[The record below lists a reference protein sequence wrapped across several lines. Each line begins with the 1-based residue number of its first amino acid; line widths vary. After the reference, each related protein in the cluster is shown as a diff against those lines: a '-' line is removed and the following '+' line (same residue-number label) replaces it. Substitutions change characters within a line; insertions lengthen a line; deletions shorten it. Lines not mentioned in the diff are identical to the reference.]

1 VNIAARA
8 LQLNLLLA
16 SLVFATAA
24 PAGEALPDLAA
35 LAGGQEQ
42 KFLPPEQAFLFDPV
56 VDNGRVTLNLR
67 VHPGYYLYRDKT
79 KVTLEG
85 AASGV
90 TAALEMPVGEDHED
104 EFFGKQRVF
113 RGDVA
118 LIATLSASLPAD
130 TAAVLRVQYQ
140 GCADA
145 GLCYPPQT
153 KLVPLGT
160 GGRASAIAEPSTN
173 AAAGAALSEQ
183 DRLAEVIRSGSIVV
197 LLGTFLLLGLALT
210 FTPCVLPMIPILSGI
225 IAGQGARATPAR
237 AFGLSLAYVLAMA
250 LTYTVAGVL
259 AGLFGQNLQAA
270 LQDPWVLGAFALTFV
285 ALSFSM
291 FGYYELQMP
300 AAVQEKLTSWSNRAE
315 GGTFV
320 GAAIMGLLSA
330 LIVGPCVTAPLVGAL
345 IYIGQ
350 SGDPVRGG
358 LALFALSIGMGVPL
372 MLVGTSL
379 GGLLPRAGAWME
391 KVKQVFG
398 VLLLATALWFARTLL
413 PGALVMVGW
422 GLLSIG
428 LGLVLGAFEAAAQ
441 RKGGL
446 AMVKQ
451 VVALAFLVWGGAIL
465 VGAATGGRN
474 PLQPLERLG
483 AGAPVHALAF
493 QRIKSVEELDV
504 AVAAS
509 AAAGKPVMLDFY
521 ADWCVA
527 CKEMEAYSFPDPRVQ
542 NALAGVT
549 LLQADV
555 TANDA
560 VDQALMKRSGIFGP
574 PAILF
579 YDARG
584 QELRA
589 ARVVGFVPADAF
601 AAHLTA
607 TLRPD

>member
-1 VNIAARA
+1 LNRILHA
-8 LQLNLLLA
+8 LLVTTLA
-16 SLVFATAA
+16 LTGAVR
-24 PAGEALPDLAA
+24 AGEALPDLAA
-35 LAGGQEQ
+35 IAGEQ
-42 KFLPPEQAFLFDPV
+42 AQRFLPPDQAFLFDPV
-56 VDNGRVTLNLR
+56 VEGAQVTLQIR
-67 VHPGYYLYRDKT
+67 IHDGYYLYRDKT
-79 KVTLEG
+79 KVALDG
-85 AASGV
+85 DP
-90 TAALEMPVGEDHED
+90 TAPVALEMPMGEEHED

-113 RGDVA
+113 RGDVTWTATVPAGARGA
-118 LIATLSASLPAD
+118 LK
-130 TAAVLRVQYQ
+130 VQYM

-145 GLCYPPQT
+145 GLCYPPQVR
-153 KLVPLGT
+153 LVALDAGGSATAGAPSAAT
-160 GGRASAIAEPSTN
+160 GGGPAQ
-173 AAAGAALSEQ
+173 SEQ
-183 DRLAEVIRSGSIVV
+183 DRLAEVIRSGSILV
-197 LLGTFLLLGLALT
+197 LLATFFVLGLALT

-270 LQDPWVLGAFALTFV
+270 LQDPWVLGSFALVFV

-300 AAVQEKLTSWSNRAE
+300 AAVQEKLTAWSNRAE
-315 GGTFV
+315 GGTFA

-358 LALFALSIGMGVPL
+358 LALFALSLGMGVPL
-372 MLVGTSL
+372 LLVGTSL

-413 PGALVMVGW
+413 PEALVMVGW
-422 GLLSIG
+422 GALSVG
-428 LGLVLGAFEAAAQ
+428 LAAVLGAFEPLGAQ
-441 RKGGL
+441 RGAAL
-446 AMVKQ
+446 VRR
-451 VVALAFLVWGGAIL
+451 VVATLLLLWGAAIL
-465 VGAATGGRN
+465 VGAASGGRN
-474 PLQPLERLG
+474 PLQPLDRLG
-483 AGAPVHALAF
+483 AGAPAHALSF
-493 QRIKSVEELDV
+493 QRIKSVADLEA
-504 AVAAS
+504 AVATS
-509 AAAGKPVMLDFY
+509 AAAGKPVMFDFY
-521 ADWCVA
+521 ADWCVS
-527 CKEMEAYSFPDPRVQ
+527 CKEMEAYTFPEPAVQ
-542 NALAGVT
+542 AALAGVT

-560 VDQALMKRSGIFGP
+560 VDQQLMQRFGIFGP

-579 YDARG
+579 FGADGR
-584 QELRA
+584 ELPR

-607 TLRPD
+607 TLRTD

>member
-1 VNIAARA
+1 V
-8 LQLNLLLA
+8 
-16 SLVFATAA
+16 
-24 PAGEALPDLAA
+24 PPG
-35 LAGGQEQ
+35 AGG
-42 KFLPPEQAFLFDPV
+42 
-56 VDNGRVTLNLR
+56 
-67 VHPGYYLYRDKT
+67 
-79 KVTLEG
+79 
-85 AASGV
+85 
-90 TAALEMPVGEDHED
+90 AL
-104 EFFGKQRVF
+104 K
-113 RGDVA
+113 
-118 LIATLSASLPAD
+118 
-130 TAAVLRVQYQ
+130 VQYM

-145 GLCYPPQT
+145 GLCYPPQV
-153 KLVPLGT
+153 KLVALGAGGGAAADAPPAAT
-160 GGRASAIAEPSTN
+160 GGGPAQ
-173 AAAGAALSEQ
+173 SEQ

-197 LLGTFLLLGLALT
+197 LLATFFVLGLALT

-225 IAGQGARATPAR
+225 IAGQGTRATPAR

-270 LQDPWVLGAFALTFV
+270 LQDPWVLGSFALVFV

-300 AAVQEKLTSWSNRAE
+300 AAVQERLTAWSNKAE
-315 GGTFV
+315 GGTFA

-358 LALFALSIGMGVPL
+358 LALFALSLGMGVPL
-372 MLVGTSL
+372 LLVGTSL

-413 PGALVMVGW
+413 PETLVMVGW
-422 GLLSIG
+422 GLLALG
-428 LGLVLGAFEAAAQ
+428 LGLLLGAFEAASPTKSGVAIV
-441 RKGGL
+441 RR
-446 AMVKQ
+446 
-451 VVALAFLVWGGAIL
+451 VVALAFLVWGATIL
-465 VGAATGGRN
+465 VGAASGGRN
-474 PLQPLERLG
+474 PLAPLERLG
-483 AGAPVHALAF
+483 AGAPAHALAF
-493 QRIKSVEELDV
+493 QRIKSVADLDA

-509 AAAGKPVMLDFY
+509 AAAGKPVLFDFY
-521 ADWCVA
+521 ADWCVS
-527 CKEMEAYSFPDPRVQ
+527 CKEMEAYTFPDAGVQ
-542 NALAGVT
+542 AALAGVT

-560 VDQALMKRSGIFGP
+560 VDQALMQRFGIFGP

-579 YDARG
+579 FDAKG
-584 QELRA
+584 QELPR

-601 AAHLTA
+601 AAHLNA
-607 TLRPD
+607 TFRTD

>member
-1 VNIAARA
+1 LNAVLRRLA
-8 LQLNLLLA
+8 LALVLA
-16 SLVFATAA
+16 TAAA

-35 LAGGQEQ
+35 IAGEQAQ
-42 KFLPPEQAFLFDPV
+42 KFLPPDQAFVFEPEV
-56 VDNGRVTLNLR
+56 AGTTVTLNIR
-67 VHPGYYLYRDKT
+67 IHDGYYLYRDKA
-79 KVTLEG
+79 KATLDDG
-85 AASGV
+85 
-90 TAALEMPVGEDHED
+90 TAVPLAMPAGEDHED

-113 RGDVA
+113 RGDVVWTATVPAGARGA
-118 LIATLSASLPAD
+118 LT
-130 TAAVLRVQYQ
+130 VQYM

-145 GLCYPPQT
+145 GLCYPPQV
-153 KLVPLGT
+153 KRVALGAD
-160 GGRASAIAEPSTN
+160 GGTVAGAPP
-173 AAAGAALSEQ
+173 AAAGGPAQSEQ
-183 DRLAEVIRSGSIVV
+183 DRLAEVIRSGSIGV
-197 LLGTFLLLGLALT
+197 LLATFLVLGLALT

-225 IAGQGARATPAR
+225 IAGQGERATPAR

-285 ALSFSM
+285 VLSFSM

-300 AAVQEKLTSWSNRAE
+300 AAVQERLTAWSNKAE
-315 GGTFV
+315 GGTFA

-350 SGDPVRGG
+350 HGDPVRGG
-358 LALFALSIGMGVPL
+358 LALFALSLGMGVPL
-372 MLVGTSL
+372 LLVGTSL

-413 PGALVMVGW
+413 PETLVMVGW
-422 GLLSIG
+422 GLLALG
-428 LGLVLGAFEAAAQ
+428 LGLLLGAFEPA
-441 RKGGL
+441 KGI
-446 AMVKQ
+446 ATVRR
-451 VVALAFLVWGGAIL
+451 VVALAFLVWGATIL
-465 VGAATGGRN
+465 VGAASGGRN
-474 PLQPLERLG
+474 PLAPLERLG
-483 AGAPVHALAF
+483 AGAPAHGLAF
-493 QRIKSVEELDV
+493 QRIKSVAELDA

-509 AAAGKPVMLDFY
+509 AAAGKPVLFDFY
-521 ADWCVA
+521 ADWCVS
-527 CKEMEAYSFPDPRVQ
+527 CKEMEAYTFTDAGVQ
-542 NALAGVT
+542 AALADVT

-555 TANDA
+555 TANDP
-560 VDQALMKRSGIFGP
+560 VDQALMQRFGIFGP

-579 YDARG
+579 FDAQGR
-584 QELRA
+584 ELPR

-607 TLRPD
+607 TFRTP